1 MHMLRNRTGS
11 IVGRLLSQKQ
21 AFANVQLCRRCFL
34 VSYGLEWRSP
44 GLLWHFGNGVPHPWI
59 GMKYVGIL
67 PKSMLRLYLGAR
79 LRLSCLPVR
88 DKQTRSSE
96 CGQMTRATQNGQT
109 KVFGTVLH
117 QDEVVVRCP
126 FLPVEASSGSYA
138 HSCGAFRICTHR
150 GVYHPISR
158 QRCRWAYVDHFS
170 TCRCLIRAYHRPLTH
185 VALSRNCM
193 SALGHRWATSRLR
206 AVGSPDV
213 PILLCNLYSGM
224 VAETRFVLWLTCR
237 PRSHTTAGVCR
248 PFSALHWAA
257 TVQYTWLSRRRR
269 LFASHWELWHKWVSR
284 RYVAAAM
291 FCHADHCGSSGNHR
305 SDTVNDIQNSTRKVA
320 DLRGQGLRGSL
331 STVAAAHVSD
341 A

>member
-21 AFANVQLCRRCFL
+21 ALANVQLCRRCFL

-126 FLPVEASSGSYA
+126 FLPVEGSSGSYA
-138 HSCGAFRICTHR
+138 HSCGASSHLRSQGRVSSNQSTAVPLGIR
-150 GVYHPISR
+150 R
-158 QRCRWAYVDHFS
+158 HFS
-170 TCRCLIRAYHRPLTH
+170 TRRCLIRAYHRPVPH
-185 VALSRNCM
+185 VALSRNFM
-193 SALGHRWATSRLR
+193 SNFGHRWAKSRL
-206 AVGSPDV
+206 
-213 PILLCNLYSGM
+213 
-224 VAETRFVLWLTCR
+224 
-237 PRSHTTAGVCR
+237 
-248 PFSALHWAA
+248 
-257 TVQYTWLSRRRR
+257 
-269 LFASHWELWHKWVSR
+269 
-284 RYVAAAM
+284 
-291 FCHADHCGSSGNHR
+291 
-305 SDTVNDIQNSTRKVA
+305 
-320 DLRGQGLRGSL
+320 
-331 STVAAAHVSD
+331 
-341 A
+341 

>member
-1 MHMLRNRTGS
+1 MEY
-11 IVGRLLSQKQ
+11 
-21 AFANVQLCRRCFL
+21 A
-34 VSYGLEWRSP
+34 
-44 GLLWHFGNGVPHPWI
+44 
-59 GMKYVGIL
+59 GIL
-67 PKSMLRLYLGAR
+67 PKPMLRPYLGAR
-79 LRLSCLPVR
+79 LRLPCLPVR

-96 CGQMTRATQNGQT
+96 CGQMTRATQTGQR

-117 QDEVVVRCP
+117 PDEAVVRCP
-126 FLPVEASSGSYA
+126 FLPVEGSSGSYA
-138 HSCGAFRICTHR
+138 HSCGASSHLRSQGRVSSNQSTAVPLGIR
-150 GVYHPISR
+150 R
-158 QRCRWAYVDHFS
+158 HFS
-170 TCRCLIRAYHRPLTH
+170 TRRCLIRAYHRPAPH

-305 SDTVNDIQNSTRKVA
+305 SDTANDVQNSTGKVA
-320 DLRGQGLRGSL
+320 ELRGQGLRGFIVGCGSC
-331 STVAAAHVSD
+331 AHIRCLTCRPL
-341 A
+341 